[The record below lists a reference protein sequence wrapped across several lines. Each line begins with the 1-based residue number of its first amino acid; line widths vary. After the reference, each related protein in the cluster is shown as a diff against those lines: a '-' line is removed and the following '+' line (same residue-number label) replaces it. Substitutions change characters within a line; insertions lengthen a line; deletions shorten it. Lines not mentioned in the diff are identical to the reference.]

1 MSYIGRLP
9 IKVPEGVQVFI
20 AENNRSVL
28 VKGPHGE
35 LNTEEINGIFYHM
48 NPEGSAIHLSLEDKK
63 YKRFWG
69 LARTLVSNNIIGVSR
84 QFSVKLEFVGV
95 GYRGS
100 VLKTDNSLL
109 ELVLGFSHE
118 ILLKIPKG
126 ITVQSK
132 KKNTILTLSGNN
144 KDLLSKFASKI
155 RSYRPPEPYKGKGV
169 QFSNEFVRRKEGKKK

>member
-69 LARTLVSNNIIGVSR
+69 LARTLVTNNIIGVSIA
-84 QFSVKLEFVGV
+84 SP
-95 GYRGS
+95 
-100 VLKTDNSLL
+100 LL
-109 ELVLGFSHE
+109 
-118 ILLKIPKG
+118 
-126 ITVQSK
+126 
-132 KKNTILTLSGNN
+132 
-144 KDLLSKFASKI
+144 
-155 RSYRPPEPYKGKGV
+155 
-169 QFSNEFVRRKEGKKK
+169 